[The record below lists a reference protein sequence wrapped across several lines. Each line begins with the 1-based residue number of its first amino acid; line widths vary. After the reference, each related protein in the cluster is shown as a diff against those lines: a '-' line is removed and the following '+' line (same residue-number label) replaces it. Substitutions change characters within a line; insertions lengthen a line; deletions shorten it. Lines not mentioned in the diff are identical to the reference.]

1 MLRNRFKVG
10 EKIGQPVTINA
21 DGTINSENAPNKP
34 VHVAKRAGDEEAANA
49 PPPKKP
55 LQVPILPKVTIIGLL
70 VFVITNICNLH
81 SLCFCC
87 FYLI

>member
-55 LQVPILPKVTIIGLL
+55 LQVPILPKVI
-70 VFVITNICNLH
+70 NICNLH
-81 SLCFCC
+81 SLYFCC
-87 FYLI
+87 FYSIYFGRIFFSQ